1 MTLSTK
7 LAAAAIGGLLLVV
20 GYAPAWA
27 GSADTA
33 PVTTQSPATP
43 TADHSLVGVLNPIFA
58 DAAPHQAQKACKPDS
73 LYSQHSVVGEAD
85 ACFINHNDVRTQ
97 APQAAGVGGVL

>member
-27 GSADTA
+27 GSADAA
-33 PVTTQSPATP
+33 PVTAQSPATP
-43 TADHSLVGVLNPIFA
+43 NADHSLVGVLCPMLA

-73 LYSQHSVVGEAD
+73 LYSQHSVVGDSD
-85 ACFINHNDVRTQ
+85 ACFINHTDVRTN
-97 APQAAGVGGVL
+97 APQAGGIGSVF